1 MYSYSIAT
9 NCNAVGGTL
18 GTLVILLVLLLSA
31 TVVYFLMK
39 EFKIK
44 CKLRAKSPRAQPE
57 KPAQQRSVVALAI
70 SLPEED
76 LCHAVG
82 LSDLFPSVVNYNDI
96 MYFKNVYC
104 KYGRED
110 LSH

>member
-9 NCNAVGGTL
+9 TSPNCSAVGGTL
-18 GTLVILLVLLLSA
+18 GTLVILLVLLLSV
-31 TVVYFLMK
+31 TVAGLVYFLMK
-39 EFKIK
+39 EFKIN
-44 CKLRAKSPRAQPE
+44 CRIRVKSPRAQPE

-76 LCHAVG
+76 LYHAVG

-96 MYFKNVYC
+96 M
-104 KYGRED
+104 
-110 LSH
+110 